1 MKKKQNKHRFRQ
13 ITKILLKH
21 KLQKGITPQKV
32 RETIEDLGPTYVKLG
47 QIMSTRED
55 MLPHEYCEELCKLKE
70 NVKPLT
76 FDIIKRTIE
85 EELKDSI
92 SNIFEYIDE
101 KPLGSASIGQ
111 VHLAGMLDG
120 TKVVVKVMR
129 PNISEIVEQDFK
141 ILKQAIKYLNLFTT
155 LDEIVDL
162 NIILDETFEAMKLEM
177 DFINEL
183 NNIKLFTKDHEN
195 IKYIKLPKTYDE
207 YTTTHILVMEY
218 IEGIKID
225 DIESLVANGYDPKE
239 ICDKLVENFT
249 SQVVDLGVF
258 HADPHSGNILISD
271 GKIAW
276 LDLGMI
282 GIISN
287 KDRVLY
293 KRAIKAIIN
302 NDIYEIK
309 SVILTI
315 GVCRHEVNHAK
326 LYQDIE
332 NMLSKYLGMD
342 INEMD
347 MGLLLQEVMNI
358 ALRNGISLP
367 KGVTLL
373 GRSIVIIQKVVATL
387 NPSSNLMDFFSNHV
401 KSNYKDEFNPKNKIP
416 EAVQKIYRS
425 ASKTAEVPSQ
435 ISDLLNLTIKGQ
447 RHLNVEVVN
456 LRENVNKTSRMVN
469 RLIFGI
475 LIASMIL
482 AVGIVSAVLILK
494 ARETW
499 ILIIATIFTCLTILL
514 IIILIIFLFYS
525 MLKDRKK

>member
-1 MKKKQNKHRFRQ
+1 MKKKPNKHRFRQ

-21 KLQKGITPQKV
+21 KLTKGLTPVKV

-55 MLPHEYCEELCKLKE
+55 MIPHEYCEELCKLKE
-70 NVKPLT
+70 NVKPLS
-76 FDIIKRTIE
+76 FEIIKEVIE
-85 EELKDSI
+85 EELNDKI
-92 SNIFEYIDE
+92 ENIFLSIDE
-101 KPLGSASIGQ
+101 SPIGSASIGQ
-111 VHLAGMLDG
+111 VHLATLLDN

-129 PNISEIVEQDFK
+129 PNIYEIVEQDFK

-162 NIILDETFEAMKLEM
+162 NIIFDETFEAMKLEM
-177 DFINEL
+177 DFNNEL
-183 NNIKLFTKDHEN
+183 NNIKLFSKNHEN
-195 IKYIKLPKTYDE
+195 TKYIKLPKTYDE
-207 YTTTHILVMEY
+207 YTTTHVLVMEY
-218 IEGIKID
+218 IDGIKIN
-225 DIESLVANGYDPKE
+225 DIESLKANGYDPKE

-249 SQVVDLGVF
+249 SQVVDLGIF

-271 GKIAW
+271 GKIVW

-282 GIISN
+282 GIISK
-287 KDRVLY
+287 KDRALY

-332 NMLSKYLGMD
+332 NMMSKYLGMD

-347 MGLLLQEVMNI
+347 MGLLLQEIMNI

-387 NPSSNLMDFFSNHV
+387 NPVSNLMDFFSNHV
-401 KSNYKDEFNPKNKIP
+401 KDNYKDEFNPKNKIP
-416 EAVQKIYRS
+416 DVVQKVYRS
-425 ASKTAEVPSQ
+425 ASKSAEVPAQ

-456 LRENVNKTSRMVN
+456 LRENVNKVSRMAN

-475 LIASMIL
+475 MISCMIL
-482 AVGIVSAVLILK
+482 AVGIVTCALILK
-494 ARETW
+494 STKTW
-499 ILIIATIFTCLTILL
+499 ILVLAMIFTGLTVIL
-514 IIILIIFLFYS
+514 IIILVIFLFYS